1 MSGKLWLLVIGLAW
15 GNISVVMAQY
25 FGQNKP
31 GYEVFHFKVVETPNF
46 EIYHYLD
53 NPEVVKELANFSEQ
67 WYRMHQ
73 AVFQDTFLVKN
84 PMIFYND
91 HADFQQTNA
100 ISGSVGVG
108 TGGVTEALKNRV
120 ILPIAMSNQQTFHV
134 LGHELVHAFQYNLIL
149 NGDSTSLRNLA
160 NLPLWM
166 VEGLAEYMSIGSV
179 DPHTAMWMRD
189 AVMQDDIPSLKDLDN
204 PKYFPYRYGQAFW
217 AFLTASKGDDVI
229 EPLFVAVAQ
238 YGMEVAVP
246 LILGMT
252 LEELSDDWVK
262 SIRTRYEPYVGG
274 QKMAYYGEKLIS
286 ESNAGRMNVSPVVS
300 PDGKYVIF
308 LSEKD
313 LFSTDLY
320 LADTRT
326 GEVIRKVA
334 SAAKDGHIDDL
345 NYIESAGTWSP
356 DSKWF
361 AYVAFQQGRNVLVI
375 KEALTGKTIQ
385 EITVK
390 DVQAF
395 HNPNWSPDGREIVF
409 SGLVGGRHDLYA
421 VNIRTEAIR
430 QLTRDPYSELHPHWS
445 ADGKKILFASDQ
457 RSFENGR
464 SHGKWVFN
472 LAELDVESGQIQ
484 HYDVFPGADNLNP
497 VYGEN
502 GNILFLS
509 NRDGFRNLYEFEPG
523 TGQVF
528 QKTRILTGISGI
540 TAYAPAISFSARRD
554 RMVYTVYEKNQYA
567 IFAGTSAAFLH
578 EPVDPLAVNMAAGT
592 LPQADRTVYNT
603 VNAQLET
610 VDRYL
615 PFGWEDMK
623 EVPYHPKFKLDYI
636 GGGAGVGIGTSSTFG
651 TTTGM
656 AGAVDMLFSDIL
668 GDNQLFASMSLNGEI
683 TDFGTALAYTNQE
696 KRIGWGV
703 QLSHIPIR
711 QTRGGFLGLDTFS
724 FDDQVFLADHV
735 VLENFRIF
743 EDRLGVFGQLPFS
756 RTLRLEGGASFARY
770 YFRIDQINRY
780 YDAFGQLIFEDREKL
795 EAPEGFNLV
804 TINAA
809 LVGDNSVFGM
819 TAPLNGTR
827 YRFGL
832 DQYAGRFD
840 FTAITADF
848 RTYHFF
854 NPVSLGLRIYHY
866 GRYGDSEG
874 MFPLYIGNPWFVRG
888 YNSSITQELFYSS
901 GRSFDELLGSKMLVS
916 NFEVRIPFTGPERLA
931 TLKSKFL
938 FSDLN
943 IFVDGGLAWDNFSQF
958 DDPENTGTNFA
969 KPQPFYSTGVS
980 IRVNLFGAMVIEP
993 YYAFPLF
1000 KGLKHTRGVFGL
1012 NILPGW

>member
-1 MSGKLWLLVIGLAW
+1 MKSKRWILFFALVW
-15 GNISVVMAQY
+15 GSTLSLMAQY

-31 GYEVFHFKVVETPNF
+31 SYEAFNFKVVETPNF

-53 NPEVVKELANFSEQ
+53 NPQVVQELANFSEQ

-73 AVFQDTFLVKN
+73 RVFNDTFLVKN
-84 PMIFYND
+84 PMIFYSD

-166 VEGLAEYMSIGSV
+166 VEGLAEYMSIGSI
-179 DPHTAMWMRD
+179 DPNTAMWMRD
-189 AVMQDDIPSLKDLDN
+189 AVMQDDIPSLKELNN

-217 AFLTASKGDDVI
+217 AFLTARKGDTVI
-229 EPLFVAVAQ
+229 EPFFVAVAR
-238 YGMEVAVP
+238 YGMEIAVP
-246 LILGMT
+246 LVLEMSV
-252 LEELSDDWVK
+252 EELSAAWVS
-262 SIRTRYEPYVGG
+262 SIRSQYSPWVSG
-274 QKMAYYGEKLIS
+274 QKMEYYGKKLIS
-286 ESNAGRMNVSPVVS
+286 EANAGRMNVSPVIS

-320 LADTRT
+320 LADARS
-326 GEVIRKVA
+326 GAIIRKVA
-334 SAAKDGHIDDL
+334 SAAQDGHIDDL

-361 AYVAFQQGRNVLVI
+361 AYVAFHQGKNILVI
-375 KEALTGKTIQ
+375 KEALTGKTLD

-390 DVQAF
+390 GVPAF
-395 HNPNWSPDGREIVF
+395 HNPSWAPDGKTIVL
-409 SGLVGGRHDLYA
+409 SGLKEGRHDLFS
-421 VNIRTEAIR
+421 VNIRTGAVQ
-430 QLTRDPYSELHPHWS
+430 QLTNDPYSELHPHWS
-445 ADGKKILFASDQ
+445 ADGKKIVFASDQ

-464 SHGKWVFN
+464 THGKWVFN
-472 LAELDVESGQIQ
+472 LAELDLETGSIL
-484 HYDVFPGADNLNP
+484 HHDIFPGADNLNP

-502 GNILFLS
+502 GSIFFLS

-523 TGQVF
+523 SGKVF

-554 RMVYTVYEKNQYA
+554 RMVYTVYEKNEYT
-567 IFAGTSAAFLH
+567 IFAGTSTAFLH
-578 EPVDPLAVNMAAGT
+578 EPVDPLAVDMSAGS
-592 LPQADRTVYNT
+592 LPQPGQEVTST
-603 VNAQLET
+603 VNAQLDA
-610 VDRYL
+610 VDLYTA
-615 PFGWEDMK
+615 FTWEDMK
-623 EVPYHPKFKLDYI
+623 EVPYRPKFKLDYV

-656 AGAVDMLFSDIL
+656 AGAVDMLFSDVL
-668 GDNQLFASMSLNGEI
+668 GNNQLFTSLSLNGEI
-683 TDFGTALAYTNQE
+683 TDFGTAMAYINQE
-696 KRIGWGV
+696 RRIGWGV
-703 QLSHIPIR
+703 QLSHVPIR
-711 QTRGGFLGLDTFS
+711 QTRGGYLGLDTFS
-724 FDDQVFLADHV
+724 YDGQVFLADHV
-735 VLENFRIF
+735 VLQNYRIF

-756 RTLRLEGGASFARY
+756 RTLRLEAGASFARY
-770 YFRIDQINRY
+770 YFRIDEINRY
-780 YDAFGQLIFEDREKL
+780 FDAVGQLIFEDREKL
-795 EAPEGFNLV
+795 DAPPGFNLL

-819 TAPLNGTR
+819 TAPLKGTR
-827 YRFGL
+827 YRIGI
-832 DQYAGRFD
+832 DQYAGGFD
-840 FTAITADF
+840 YTALTADL
-848 RTYHFF
+848 RTYRFL
-854 NPVSLGLRIYHY
+854 NPVTLGFRLFHY
-866 GRYGDSEG
+866 GRYGRSEG
-874 MFPLYIGNPWFVRG
+874 MFPLYIGNPWYIRG
-888 YNSSITQELFYSS
+888 YNSATTEELLINAGS
-901 GRSFDELLGSKMLVS
+901 SFDQLLGNKILIG

-931 TLKSKFL
+931 AVQSGFL

-943 IFVDGGLAWDNFSQF
+943 FFVDGGMAWYNFDS
-958 DDPENTGTNFA
+958 DPENTGANQI
-969 KPQPFYSTGVS
+969 QPFYSTGVS
-980 IRVNLFGAMVIEP
+980 LRVNLFGAMILEP

-1000 KGLKHTRGVFGL
+1000 KGLKNTRGVFGL